1 MKESDQLDP
10 FRARENL
17 IAPESGPVIEWGR
30 LQPGE
35 GFLCKAIGDR
45 CAKMI
50 QAVADRSAVPMWV
63 PTPIWAG
70 ADIACAH
77 LTRPLDLRAM
87 LAADD
92 LLLCGAYVAIAS
104 RINRATGV
112 VHDIDAAPIAY
123 FHAKA

>member
-30 LQPGE
+30 LLPGE
-35 GFLCKAIGDR
+35 GFLCKAIGER
-45 CAKMI
+45 CAKMV

-92 LLLCGAYVAIAS
+92 LTLCAAYVAIAAG
-104 RINRATGV
+104 INRATGV
-112 VHDIDAAPIAY
+112 VHNISTPAIAR
-123 FHAKA
+123 FHAKT